1 MLFVFSAALPAYPT
15 IQYDKEPTIK
25 KSIGK
30 AKKDE
35 KNNEEEEARGKGY
48 RGVAEKSNVKKS
60 SRSLL
65 KSGIVL

>member
-1 MLFVFSAALPAYPT
+1 M
-15 IQYDKEPTIK
+15 EPTIK